1 MRLARIL
8 PFILFM
14 LPCAHVPAQAGA
26 APRATAAFNVTPLRL
41 EIPSDQDA
49 SQMLLRNDSDGV
61 LAVQIRIFSWNQ
73 QDGND
78 NYSQSSDFIVS
89 PSIVR
94 IDPDRTQT
102 LHIIAAVKPDANVEA
117 SYRVVIDQLPQSI
130 KQEPGAAQTR
140 LRMTIPLF
148 SGGDRAPVQN
158 LRFSVNEN
166 ILSITNA
173 GGRTAKIGGLSIE
186 QASQPHKFPR
196 RTTPRYILGGAT
208 VRVALPDGVQCDG
221 DAVRITA
228 IVDRKAIDAIPTQ
241 SCS

>member
-1 MRLARIL
+1 
-8 PFILFM
+8 
-14 LPCAHVPAQAGA
+14 
-26 APRATAAFNVTPLRL
+26 
-41 EIPSDQDA
+41 
-49 SQMLLRNDSDGV
+49 MLLRNDSDVV

-73 QDGND
+73 QDGTN

-102 LHIIAAVKPDANVEA
+102 LHVIAAVKPDANVEA

-130 KQEPGAAQTR
+130 KQQPGAAQTR

-148 SGGDRAPVQN
+148 SGGDRAPAQN

-166 ILSITNA
+166 ILSITNV

-186 QASQPHKFPR
+186 QASQPHSFPMQ
-196 RTTPRYILGGAT
+196 TTPRYILGGAT
-208 VRVALPDGVQCDG
+208 VRVALPAGVQCDG